1 MTDLK
6 RGKNG
11 ERQARNEILIWDCG
25 GLLYGTAVHLFGKLW
40 TGNWTD
46 LLDPKVFYLYKH
58 RKISLNRFIL
68 V

>member
-6 RGKNG
+6 RGKDG

-40 TGNWTD
+40 TGN
-46 LLDPKVFYLYKH
+46 
-58 RKISLNRFIL
+58 
-68 V
+68 